1 MTNKRFEQPIAIF
14 VGLGF
19 PRNVDNVWEAYEALV
34 EWNGNRGPMHL
45 MALNLCRNALTDD
58 ADIKAAYIAFR
69 AFARSRGI
77 LVPET
82 ISGSTMEAAE
92 EWLAA

>member
-1 MTNKRFEQPIAIF
+1 MTTKRFDQPVAIF

-19 PRNVDNVWEAYEALV
+19 PHDVDNVWEAYGLLV
-34 EWNGNRGPMHL
+34 EWNGKRGPTHV
-45 MALNLCRNALTDD
+45 MALNACRGALSNE
-58 ADIKAAYIAFR
+58 ADVEAARIAFV

-77 LVPET
+77 LAPDALAKAAAR
-82 ISGSTMEAAE
+82 AAE